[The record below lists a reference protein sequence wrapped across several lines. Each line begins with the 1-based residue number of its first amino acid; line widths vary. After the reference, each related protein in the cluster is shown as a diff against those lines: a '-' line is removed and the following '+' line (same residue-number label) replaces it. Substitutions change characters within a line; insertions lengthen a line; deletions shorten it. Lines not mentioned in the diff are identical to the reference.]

1 MKLHKW
7 IQNLV
12 SFFTL
17 YGDCDCDCAAPPN
30 YDAVAQASKESA
42 EVMAALGRDQI
53 AESKRQYDLNKQTAD
68 KVSASQLALMDQTK
82 QQGDEYFNYWKTNA
96 KPVESILQSE
106 ALGLT
111 VDEQKQLAD
120 LRAAE
125 TAAYNKALE
134 GYKPQDTTHSVEYDV
149 PTYSLGWED
158 GAVLGKTI
166 PDVQGI
172 PALFGNPG
180 SPGINYDDGTYYVKD
195 AKGQYVPAKQK
206 LVTGTEKKTLTVP
219 GQTGQSAPNFQM
231 DTSASDKF
239 LAERAAAASARKEEE
254 AAGRAV
260 ADVRQGTTQQ
270 QNQMMR
276 QGMRYGFSPS
286 KMASVSGILATQQG
300 LAGASAANQAR
311 EKEKSLGYAKKLDV
325 AGLYRGM
332 PSASQG
338 AYSVANNSGNSAVA
352 NAMAPGA
359 QLINGMNAG
368 ANVVGAGQNL
378 RMQGVLGVLNAQS
391 SYANSTNQAMA
402 SGGGGGGLG
411 GIGSILGG
419 GAQLYSAMSDRRVKE
434 NIKLHGVDENTGLNL
449 YEFSYIGNDK
459 RYIGVM
465 ADEVEKSYP
474 DAVTRDDDGYA
485 SVNYGMLG
493 IEMVEV

>member
-7 IQNLV
+7 LQNLV

-17 YGDCDCDCAAPPN
+17 YGGDCDCDCAAPPN

-111 VDEQKQLAD
+111 VDEQKQLAEIK
-120 LRAAE
+120 AAE

-134 GYKPQDTTHSVEYDV
+134 GYKPQDT
-149 PTYSLGWED
+149 
-158 GAVLGKTI
+158 
-166 PDVQGI
+166 
-172 PALFGNPG
+172 
-180 SPGINYDDGTYYVKD
+180 
-195 AKGQYVPAKQK
+195 
-206 LVTGTEKKTLTVP
+206 
-219 GQTGQSAPNFQM
+219 SAPNFQM

-260 ADVRQGTTQQ
+260 SDVRQGTTQQ

-359 QLINGMNAG
+359 QLINGTNAG
-368 ANVVGAGQNL
+368 ANVVGAGQNI

-391 SYANSTNQAMA
+391 SYANSANQAMA

-411 GIGSILGG
+411 GIGSVLGG
-419 GAQLYSAMSDRRVKE
+419 GAQLYSALSDRRVKE

-474 DAVTRDDDGYA
+474 KAVTRDDDGYA